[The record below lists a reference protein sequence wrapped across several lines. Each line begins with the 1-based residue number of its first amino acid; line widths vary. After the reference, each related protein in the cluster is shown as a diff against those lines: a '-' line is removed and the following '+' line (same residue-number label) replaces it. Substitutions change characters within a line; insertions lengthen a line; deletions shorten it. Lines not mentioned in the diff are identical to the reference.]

1 MSIATRLSNKARWPG
16 DPTVVSTGPT
26 SLTSADR
33 AARALGWFSIGL
45 GLSELLLARRYA
57 RTLGV
62 EGSEWL
68 IRGFGAR
75 EIGAGMLTLS
85 PSKAAGLWSRVG
97 GDVLD
102 IGMLG
107 AAAGSPRANR
117 GRVAVAA
124 AFVLGVTVVDVLAA
138 RAVSAQ
144 HRRGRGGL
152 RDYRD
157 RSGFPQGLEQA
168 RGAARDFRTPR
179 DYQAAP
185 SAAGISPPT
194 LEPAGN
200 GAGRASASPT

>member
-1 MSIATRLSNKARWPG
+1 MSIATRLSNKARWSG
-16 DPTVVSTGPT
+16 DPTVVSSGPS
-26 SLTSADR
+26 SLTGADR

-45 GLSELLLARRYA
+45 GVSELLLAQRYA
-57 RTLGV
+57 RMLGV
-62 EGSEWL
+62 EGREWL

-117 GRVAVAA
+117 GRVAVAL
-124 AFVLGVTVVDVLAA
+124 AFVLGVTLVDVLAA

-144 HRRGRGGL
+144 HRRGAL

-157 RSGFPQGLEQA
+157 RSGFPRGLEQA
-168 RGAARDFRTPR
+168 RGSASDFRTPR
-179 DYQAAP
+179 EYQAAP
-185 SAAGISPPT
+185 SAASVSPPT

-200 GAGRASASPT
+200 GAGRPSASPT